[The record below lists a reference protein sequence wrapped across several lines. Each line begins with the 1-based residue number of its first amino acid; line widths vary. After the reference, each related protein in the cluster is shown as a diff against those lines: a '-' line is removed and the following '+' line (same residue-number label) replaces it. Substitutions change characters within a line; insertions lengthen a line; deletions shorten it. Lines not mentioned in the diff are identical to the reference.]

1 MRGAPRT
8 FTIFVGLYLVFLY
21 APVLLLPIFA
31 FNDSAIIAFPLRG
44 FTLDWFIG
52 LASETTLIVSVQ
64 NSLLV
69 AIVAAVLST
78 CLGVLASRASARL
91 DYPGK
96 KPIMSFL
103 MLPLVLPEII
113 VGVSLL
119 IVLVQLG
126 VSLNVWTVILGHV
139 LICMPFS
146 IAILL
151 SAFNNMDRN
160 LEEASLDLGANR
172 RETFFKIILP
182 LVMPGII
189 SSLLISFT
197 ISLDEFIIAFF
208 LTGTDT
214 TLPVYIW
221 SQLRF
226 PSKLPGVMALGFI
239 MLILSLILLTAGEYF
254 RKKSARLAST
264 ETTLNKDADHG

>member
-1 MRGAPRT
+1 MRVQRLFIA
-8 FTIFVGLYLVFLY
+8 FVGFYLIFLY

-31 FNDSAIIAFPLRG
+31 FNDSAIIAFPLKG
-44 FTLDWFIG
+44 FTFGWFTG
-52 LASETTLIVSVQ
+52 LANESTLMVALKNSLIVATS
-64 NSLLV
+64 S
-69 AIVAAVLST
+69 AVLST
-78 CLGVLASRASARL
+78 CLGVLAARAAAR
-91 DYPGK
+91 YEFIGK
-96 KPIMSFL
+96 KPMISFL

-126 VSLNVWTVILGHV
+126 LELNIWTVILGHV

-151 SAFNNMDRN
+151 SAFNNMDRF
-160 LEEASLDLGANR
+160 LEEASLDLGATR
-172 RETFFKIILP
+172 SETFFRVILP
-182 LVMPGII
+182 LVMPGLI
-189 SSLLISFT
+189 SSLLIGFT
-197 ISLDEFIIAFF
+197 LSLDEFIIAFF
-208 LTGTDT
+208 LTGTEP

-239 MLILSLILLTAGEYF
+239 MLILSLILLSVGEYF
-254 RKKSARLAST
+254 RNKSAALAAA
-264 ETTLNKDADHG
+264 EDKQ

>member
-1 MRGAPRT
+1 MRVQRLFIA
-8 FTIFVGLYLVFLY
+8 FVGFYLIFLY

-31 FNDSAIIAFPLRG
+31 FNDSAIIAFPLKG
-44 FTLDWFIG
+44 FTFGWFTG
-52 LASETTLIVSVQ
+52 LANESTLMVALKNSLIVATS
-64 NSLLV
+64 S
-69 AIVAAVLST
+69 AVLST
-78 CLGVLASRASARL
+78 CLGVLAARAAAR
-91 DYPGK
+91 YEFIGK
-96 KPIMSFL
+96 KPMISFL

-126 VSLNVWTVILGHV
+126 LELNIWTVILGHV

-151 SAFNNMDRN
+151 SAFNNMDRF
-160 LEEASLDLGANR
+160 LEEASLDLGATR
-172 RETFFKIILP
+172 FETFFRVILP
-182 LVMPGII
+182 LVMPGLI
-189 SSLLISFT
+189 SSLLIGFT
-197 ISLDEFIIAFF
+197 LSLDEFIIAFF
-208 LTGTDT
+208 LTGTEP

-239 MLILSLILLTAGEYF
+239 MLILSLILLSVGEYF
-254 RKKSARLAST
+254 RNKSAALAAA
-264 ETTLNKDADHG
+264 EDKQ